1 MEGEGEVEDKKMG
14 GEYVENQSLGSY
26 GEGEGD
32 GDGKKMGEEYGK
44 EQTLGFD
51 GQLLG
56 NP

>member
-1 MEGEGEVEDKKMG
+1 MG

-32 GDGKKMGEEYGK
+32 GDDKMMGEEYGK

>member
-1 MEGEGEVEDKKMG
+1 MGERYGKEQTLGFG
-14 GEYVENQSLGSY
+14 GPD

-32 GDGKKMGEEYGK
+32 GGDKMMGEEYGK